1 MIIITNYASRDTRSY
16 ELIYKIY
23 QINPVGIR
31 FGSKFEKYMI
41 PTIAVIETPTIA
53 VIEMDVTINLDMLET

>member
-1 MIIITNYASRDTRSY
+1 MIMTNYASRDTRSY

-23 QINPVGIR
+23 QINPVGTR
-31 FGSKFEKYMI
+31 FASKFEKYMI

-53 VIEMDVTINLDMLET
+53 VIEIDLTINLEMLET